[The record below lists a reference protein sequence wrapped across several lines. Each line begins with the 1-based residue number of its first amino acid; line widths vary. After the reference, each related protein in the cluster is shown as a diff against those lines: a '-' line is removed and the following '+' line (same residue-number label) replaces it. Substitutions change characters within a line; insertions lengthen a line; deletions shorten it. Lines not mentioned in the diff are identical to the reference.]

1 MKYDD
6 LVTVR
11 EQLDII
17 RRIGERGLSHAISFD
32 SPDDG
37 FVDLFQHILD
47 EVAVT
52 KTLFEE

>member
-1 MKYDD
+1 MKYND
-6 LVTVR
+6 LVAVR

-17 RRIGERGLSHAISFD
+17 RGVTERGLSHAISFD
-32 SPDDG
+32 NPDDG

-52 KTLFEE
+52 KALLEE